1 MFKQHCSVQS
11 TPFTSLHHAKRM
23 YNYINQSS
31 CSNSSSNSISS
42 SSCPWSPVSRIS
54 TSEVG
59 RTGPHWCQQ
68 SFSFQPTL
76 SIIGFGFFNNSF
88 ISSFIYTVI
97 HTLEVWFQSSVAR
110 RKAGQVNFLTRL
122 SSAPTIFRSLRVKM
136 THWNWKNWWSTCLPV
151 PPSLGTQDG
160 FFSKTNKASF
170 LHYLLEDTTPGN
182 LPYPKDALFIQD
194 GHCFMFLPTFR
205 QPVVKYVY
213 RYLIRWRPRS
223 TSCSQLT
230 VIIQNP

>member
-1 MFKQHCSVQS
+1 MVSEQRSTEEGGPGQLFDSFVIRTHHLPQS
-11 TPFTSLHHAKRM
+11 
-23 YNYINQSS
+23 QSQDD
-31 CSNSSSNSISS
+31 
-42 SSCPWSPVSRIS
+42 P
-54 TSEVG
+54 
-59 RTGPHWCQQ
+59 
-68 SFSFQPTL
+68 
-76 SIIGFGFFNNSF
+76 
-88 ISSFIYTVI
+88 
-97 HTLEVWFQSSVAR
+97 LELEELM
-110 RKAGQVNFLTRL
+110 KY
-122 SSAPTIFRSLRVKM
+122 
-136 THWNWKNWWSTCLPV
+136 CLVPV